1 VEHKEL
7 CDLNKCRKFWGILYY
22 LEEGVLILVNTKDGK
37 KPNKGRVED
46 ITGKTL
52 VEEGDTDVKTLT
64 VKHIGRAL
72 GSSDTL
78 CGKYEST
85 IEEDGLFASQE
96 KWKARARALLHRAAD
111 ESKGPFP
118 DHLILSVGTRL

>member
-7 CDLNKCRKFWGILYY
+7 CDLNKYRKLWGILCY

-52 VEEGDTDVKTLT
+52 VEEGDTEVKTLT
-64 VKHIGRAL
+64 VKYVGRAL

-78 CGKYEST
+78 YGKYEST
-85 IEEDGLFASQE
+85 IEEGGLFASQE
-96 KWKARARALLHRAAD
+96 
-111 ESKGPFP
+111 
-118 DHLILSVGTRL
+118 V

>member
-7 CDLNKCRKFWGILYY
+7 CDLNKYRKLWGILCY

-52 VEEGDTDVKTLT
+52 VEEGDTEVKTLT
-64 VKHIGRAL
+64 VKHVGRAL

-78 CGKYEST
+78 YGKYEST
-85 IEEDGLFASQE
+85 IEEGGLFASQE
-96 KWKARARALLHRAAD
+96 
-111 ESKGPFP
+111 
-118 DHLILSVGTRL
+118 V